1 VRILIPDHPDLN
13 VGGAVSFAAE
23 MRDTA
28 DPATYETGAEPWTL
42 PATLTTPALATA
54 MEAILLLWG
63 YDVGDESRDTAIDLH
78 HAGVQHMGVYVAT
91 ATRAQLDQLTAA
103 RDVMTSATN
112 TPHTQRSPQEREFAE
127 FVDAYNDATGDDEVS
142 LRAWNVMLD
151 LFAVATATTPTT
163 THRPE
168 RLLDDGLGTPIQQSL
183 DTPPGAFGDMTAPPR
198 DATSRPTVACSAA
211 LTRAFAGS
219 AHRVPHRKRAL
230 EVSVGPAMIEPRVLP
245 CQQQMKE
252 CP

>member
-1 VRILIPDHPDLN
+1 VTSQPDAVRILIPDHPDLN
-13 VGGAVSFAAE
+13 VGGAVSFTAE

-42 PATLTTPALATA
+42 PDTLTTPALATA
-54 MEAILLLWG
+54 MEAILLPWG

-91 ATRAQLDQLTAA
+91 ATREQLDQLTAA
-103 RDVMTSATN
+103 RDVMASATN
-112 TPHTQRSPQEREFAE
+112 TPPSQRSPADRETAE

-151 LFAVATATTPTT
+151 LFVVATATTPTS

-168 RLLDDGLGTPIQQSL
+168 RLLDERGKLVRQPDPAGTSPAADTATLLARIDVTGARPVELSEDEYDAYRRLTVEWHTAIYRDKADTADTQLTSL
-183 DTPPGAFGDMTAPPR
+183 
-198 DATSRPTVACSAA
+198 
-211 LTRAFAGS
+211 
-219 AHRVPHRKRAL
+219 
-230 EVSVGPAMIEPRVLP
+230 IY
-245 CQQQMKE
+245 
-252 CP
+252 